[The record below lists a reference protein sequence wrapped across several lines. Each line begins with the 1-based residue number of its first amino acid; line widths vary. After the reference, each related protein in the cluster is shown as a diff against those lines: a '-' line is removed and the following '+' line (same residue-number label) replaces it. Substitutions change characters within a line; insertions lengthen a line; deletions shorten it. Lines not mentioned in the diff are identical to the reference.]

1 MRNYTGLS
9 GTLLVVAGV
18 FSPMLRIP
26 IIGNWNYFDI
36 DTALASIVLTL
47 AVLGILASVMNKSG
61 LLRFSGWAALIV
73 VVFTLAAV
81 YFKVNDY
88 FAFIPFKKMAA
99 AAVRII
105 HYQWIGW
112 GLLAAGSVLMII
124 GGRKRPLEVKNP

>member
-1 MRNYTGLS
+1 MKNFTGLA
-9 GTLLVVAGV
+9 GALLVVAGV

-26 IIGNWNYFDI
+26 IIGNWNYFDT

-47 AVLGILASVMNKSG
+47 AVLGILASVLNKRG
-61 LLRFSGWAALIV
+61 LMRFSGWAALIV
-73 VVFTLAAV
+73 VVFTLGAV

-88 FAFIPFKKMAA
+88 FSFIPFKKLAA

-112 GLLAAGSVLMII
+112 GVLAAGSVLMII
-124 GGRKRPLEVKNP
+124 SGRKQAVKEK

>member
-1 MRNYTGLS
+1 MKNFTGLA
-9 GTLLVVAGV
+9 GALLVVAGV

-47 AVLGILASVMNKSG
+47 AVLGILASVLNKRG
-61 LLRFSGWAALIV
+61 LMRFSGWAALIV
-73 VVFTLAAV
+73 VVFTLGAV

-88 FAFIPFKKMAA
+88 FSFIPFKKLAA

-112 GLLAAGSVLMII
+112 GVLAAGSVLMII
-124 GGRKRPLEVKNP
+124 SGRKQAVKEK